1 MILIDH
7 LGTFGKLAQS
17 AYPWM
22 PTIDKASAEMIMM
35 TNSLLL
41 IFIFLNRFIWCSPIN
56 LFTLHIGFQNGFV
69 NQFMAGILREGDIF

>member
-1 MILIDH
+1 M
-7 LGTFGKLAQS
+7 
-17 AYPWM
+17 
-22 PTIDKASAEMIMM
+22 
-35 TNSLLL
+35 LL